1 MTLREEQVGI
11 AECVVVGRIA
21 LRESRVVAV
30 TFRVNRHQ
38 TSEGVV
44 RGMDEMRGR
53 KEFLPLFD

>member
-30 TFRVNRHQ
+30 TFRVNCHQ
-38 TSEGVV
+38 TSKGVV

>member
-1 MTLREEQVGI
+1 MPLREEQVCI

-44 RGMDEMRGR
+44 RGMDEMRG
-53 KEFLPLFD
+53 